1 MADRKISQLAAIGYT
16 SIGEETQIPI
26 VVNNSSSTTNKIYV
40 EQFAIYISN
49 QIGSG
54 YVNVAGTQTITG
66 EKTFTS
72 PIISSV
78 TTGTAPLQVASTTKV
93 TNLNADLLDGLSSA
107 AFQVALSGT
116 GIVKSVSGTISYI
129 TDNSTNWTTAY
140 NDKIN
145 SAAVT
150 GTTTK
155 TLTLTQQ
162 DGGTITASWSDINT
176 DAVSSVFGRTGAIV
190 ATEGD
195 YSLTQL
201 SDVTL
206 TSPSNGQVLKYNG
219 TTWVNNSDTGLTS
232 VGISMPSAFSVSNS
246 PLTSNGTIAITGA
259 GTTAQYVRG
268 DGSLATFPTIANE
281 AQRLITEVYN
291 QSGSVMTKG
300 TIVLLDAEHGNL
312 PTITRALATGD
323 ATSAQTYGIVQN
335 NISDMSNG
343 YVVVIGLLENLDT
356 RAYESGQILYL
367 SSTIEGEWTTEKQ
380 YAPAHLVYVGI
391 VVRVHPTQGSV
402 AVKIQNGY
410 EMDELHNVSA
420 QSPNNGDI
428 LKYVS
433 STGLWTKTAGTT
445 TNITEGTNLY
455 FTNARARS
463 AVSLTT
469 TGTSGAASY
478 NSSTGVLNIPQYQA
492 ALTNPITGT
501 GTTNYLPKFTGASA
515 LGNSIV
521 SDNGTR
527 VTIDGDFRVA
537 LADANINLQGTSKS
551 YLLQIVDSNNRFRIY
566 DNTANAERF
575 SIASNGSVGFG
586 TSTPNKPVVISN
598 SVSDKL
604 WLTGGTAQNGIILD
618 AVSTAH
624 QYYIGAGNNL
634 LVGGD
639 SGIILGYDVT
649 TSTSAI
655 HFDGSG
661 NVKFQAGV
669 NTEKMRLTN
678 GGSLLLGTSTEG
690 IYKFDCNGT
699 ARINGDLSIP
709 YGNTIRAINGT
720 YTKLIETGYN
730 GEDFVSFYTPGNSS
744 GTAKLTL
751 LANNKATF
759 SGNIGWG
766 GVTPIGDGANC
777 STLESSNGSQI
788 AARNGFAQLY
798 ISSNVNGTPYAPTRS
813 VAGFATQLSLD
824 ALGGTISFNRAVS
837 GAAGSAISWINN
849 LGFDNTG
856 AATFSSTITA
866 TNGIFNNAAGG
877 SIVLKYGGTDDWVVG
892 ENAGAAT
899 RDLNIYNFNRST
911 IELNINRATGT
922 ATFAGAIAIN
932 NSVAA
937 GVAVASTH
945 KVAIVIGGTTYYL
958 LASNV

>member
-49 QIGSG
+49 QIGSA

-312 PTITRALATGD
+312 PTITRAIATGD

-335 NISDMSNG
+335 NIANMSNG
-343 YVVVIGLLENLDT
+343 YVVVVGLLENLDT

-455 FTNARARS
+455 FTNARARAALSFVAGSGAYNSTSGLITIPTNNNQITNGAGYITSS
-463 AVSLTT
+463 ALSSYLPLAGGTLTGALN
-469 TGTSGAASY
+469 GTSASF
-478 NSSTGVLNIPQYQA
+478 SQKVQVTG
-492 ALTNPITGT
+492 
-501 GTTNYLPKFTGASA
+501 
-515 LGNSIV
+515 
-521 SDNGTR
+521 
-527 VTIDGDFRVA
+527 
-537 LADANINLQGTSKS
+537 
-551 YLLQIVDSNNRFRIY
+551 
-566 DNTANAERF
+566 
-575 SIASNGSVGFG
+575 
-586 TSTPNKPVVISN
+586 
-598 SVSDKL
+598 
-604 WLTGGTAQNGIILD
+604 
-618 AVSTAH
+618 STAPASGSGLELF
-624 QYYIGAGNNL
+624 YDGSYAG
-634 LVGGD
+634 
-639 SGIILGYDVT
+639 ILGYNRTSPGYLPIAIDGSSVT
-649 TSTSAI
+649 LFTGSTARLTANSAGNVGIGLTAPSEKLEVQSGTAGAKIKVSNTGGGYATLECSSNATSVAQLSFTNQLTLSGGNVILSNGLTAGDLISTSYGTARIQVTSTTNSANSALR
-655 HFDGSG
+655 FGAKNASGTTKNAGLYYVSGATSADTFMSFAADDTNYQFNFLANG
-661 NVKFQAGV
+661 NVLIGTTTDAG
-669 NTEKMRLTN
+669 
-678 GGSLLLGTSTEG
+678 
-690 IYKFDCNGT
+690 YKLDVNGT
-699 ARINGDLSIP
+699 ARVSGNFTATGTIVAGAGDILGSSASSDYGNLTLRGGYAITTSQASYIQIRGYEGGGATQGALMFYTNNTERLRISQSGNVTFKGGSSQNSLTLEAISGYGNGFYIFNGDGGL
-709 YGNTIRAINGT
+709 GNGFGI
-720 YTKLIETGYN
+720 YN
-730 GEDFVSFYTPGNSS
+730 T
-744 GTAKLTL
+744 TT
-751 LANNKATF
+751 
-759 SGNIGWG
+759 
-766 GVTPIGDGANC
+766 
-777 STLESSNGSQI
+777 STLP
-788 AARNGFAQLY
+788 FF
-798 ISSNVNGTPYAPTRS
+798 IS
-813 VAGFATQLSLD
+813 
-824 ALGGTISFNRAVS
+824 
-837 GAAGSAISWINN
+837 
-849 LGFDNTG
+849 
-856 AATFSSTITA
+856 
-866 TNGIFNNAAGG
+866 
-877 SIVLKYGGTDDWVVG
+877 
-892 ENAGAAT
+892 NAGA
-899 RDLNIYNFNRST
+899 S
-911 IELNINRATGT
+911 
-922 ATFAGAIAIN
+922 TFAGSVKIGSYTTTQIN
-932 NSVAA
+932 ALTASA
-937 GVAVASTH
+937 GMVVFNTTLATLCFYDGSGWR
-945 KVAIVIGGTTYYL
+945 KVSH
-958 LASNV
+958 SNM